1 MHLEQQLACLFV
13 NVTSW
18 TGGTTS
24 RAILGAELLLLQP
37 LLLHCQ
43 RCRSCSRSFAA
54 PSHTSVVVEAAQRKQ
69 SKFHCPMPLVLESH
83 IVQEAE
89 EVVCVREDLLV
100 NVGAVFRPLF
110 PQKGF

>member
-1 MHLEQQLACLFV
+1 
-13 NVTSW
+13 
-18 TGGTTS
+18 
-24 RAILGAELLLLQP
+24 
-37 LLLHCQ
+37 
-43 RCRSCSRSFAA
+43 
-54 PSHTSVVVEAAQRKQ
+54 
-69 SKFHCPMPLVLESH
+69 MPLVLESH